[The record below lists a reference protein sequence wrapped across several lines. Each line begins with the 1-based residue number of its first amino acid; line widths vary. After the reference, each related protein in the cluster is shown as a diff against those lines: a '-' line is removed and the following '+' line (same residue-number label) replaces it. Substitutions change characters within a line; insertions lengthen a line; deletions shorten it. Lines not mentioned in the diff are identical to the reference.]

1 MNSLDRKAFG
11 GLMQLTV
18 VLAVSLFIPAG
29 TFNYWQAWVFLAVF
43 FTAVLAITMYL
54 KKEDPKLL
62 ERRIKAGSAAETQRS
77 QKVIQ
82 FLAAIAFI
90 LIFILSALDHRFG
103 WSVVPRYVAV
113 AGDLLVALGLLA
125 VFFVFRENSFASA
138 TIEVATGQRLIATGP
153 YAIVRHP
160 MYSGAFI
167 MLLGVPPAL
176 GSWWGLLTVIPIMVV
191 IIWRLIDEEKFL
203 QISLPGYSDYLGK
216 VKYRL
221 LPFIW

>member
-11 GLMQLTV
+11 GLLQLTV
-18 VLAVSLFIPAG
+18 ILAASLFIPAG
-29 TFNYWQAWVFLAVF
+29 TLHYWQAWVFLAVF
-43 FTAVLAITMYL
+43 FIAVLVITIYL
-54 KKEDPKLL
+54 QKEDPKLL
-62 ERRIKAGSAAETQRS
+62 ERRVKGGSGAETQRS

-103 WSVVPRYVAV
+103 WSVVLWYWAV
-113 AGDLLVALGLLA
+113 AGDFLVALGLLA
-125 VFFVFRENSFASA
+125 VFFVFRENTFASA
-138 TIEVATGQRLIATGP
+138 TIEVATEQRLIATGP

-167 MLLGVPPAL
+167 MLLGVPLAL
-176 GSWWGLLTVIPIMVV
+176 GSWWGLLTVIPIMLV
-191 IIWRLIDEEKFL
+191 IIWRLIEEEKFL
-203 QISLPGYSDYLGK
+203 QINLVGYSDYLGK